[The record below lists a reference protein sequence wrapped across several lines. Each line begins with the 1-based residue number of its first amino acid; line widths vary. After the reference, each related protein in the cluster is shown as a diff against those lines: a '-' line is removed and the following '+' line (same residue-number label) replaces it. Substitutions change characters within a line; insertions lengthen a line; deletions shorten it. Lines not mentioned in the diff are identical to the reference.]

1 MHINKVHILLK
12 YALELCVYL
21 RYNALISLRRERVIV
36 PIRYKIDIMEA
47 LQAAGY
53 STYRLRQERL
63 LGERVIQQL
72 RSGEIVS
79 WKSIDTICALLD
91 CQPGDLVERVP
102 KGEEAKNKVMTFR
115 TMQRKANEA
124 GYSLQRGRQHYLH
137 EGWGLV
143 RDNDGNPIIG
153 YQIYDYGLNAIIR
166 GISSANLWDHDLT
179 YEEAVEAIK
188 ELCEAE
194 GVKFDT

>member
-1 MHINKVHILLK
+1 M
-12 YALELCVYL
+12 
-21 RYNALISLRRERVIV
+21 
-36 PIRYKIDIMEA
+36 PIRYKVDVMEA

-63 LGERVIQQL
+63 LGERIIQQI

-79 WKSIDTICALLD
+79 WKSIDTICGLLN
-91 CQPGDLVERVP
+91 CQPGDLIERVAG
-102 KGEEAKNKVMTFR
+102 GEEVKSKVMTFR

-143 RDNDGNPIIG
+143 RDNMGNTTIG
-153 YQIYDYGLNAIIR
+153 YQIYDYRLNAIIR
-166 GISSANLWDHDLT
+166 GISSGGLWDHDLT

-194 GVKFDT
+194 GVEFNV